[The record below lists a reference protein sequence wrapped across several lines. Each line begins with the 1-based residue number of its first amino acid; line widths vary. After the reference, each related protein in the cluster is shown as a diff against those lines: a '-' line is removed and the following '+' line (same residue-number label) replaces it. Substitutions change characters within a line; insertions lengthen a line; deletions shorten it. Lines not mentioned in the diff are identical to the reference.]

1 MIDGKGAPEAVENFP
16 PALTSRLVG
25 LTLLPRPLPL
35 ATNFPCWFWGPL
47 RGRGKKVEA
56 RLSVNQVAFECL
68 CQWVSAGDTRGRAW
82 AHQSHPV
89 HRPIGLLL
97 TVPVMGKL
105 YAGTPYFVQK
115 DAPSPPNKKE

>member
-16 PALTSRLVG
+16 LALTSWLVG
-25 LTLLPRPLPL
+25 LTLFPRPLPL

-56 RLSVNQVAFECL
+56 RLSIRWHL
-68 CQWVSAGDTRGRAW
+68 SAGDTGRRAW

-89 HRPIGLLL
+89 HRSIGLILI
-97 TVPVMGKL
+97 VPVMGKL
-105 YAGTPYFVQK
+105 
-115 DAPSPPNKKE
+115 